1 MKQLNTSYNFQS
13 MILKDLGLVDYQ
25 VTCDAMRT
33 FTAQRDQFTQDELW
47 LVEHAPVFTQGLN
60 GKDEHVLDSGDI
72 PVIRT
77 DRGGQVTYHG
87 PGQLIAYT
95 LFDLKRLNIGVR
107 EMVSRI
113 ENSVITML
121 NDIGIK
127 ANARA
132 DAPGVYVDERKIAAL
147 GLRVKRGACYHGLSI
162 NISMDLAPFSFINP
176 CGYKGMEV
184 IDLKSLGYDMTMSQ
198 AKQQFISAF
207 NAQMFKAEK

>member
-1 MKQLNTSYNFQS
+1 

-25 VTCDAMRT
+25 ATSDAMRT
-33 FTAQRDQFTQDELW
+33 FTALRDQFTQDELW
-47 LVEHAPVFTQGLN
+47 LVEHSSVFTQGLN

-107 EMVSRI
+107 EMVSRM
-113 ENSVITML
+113 ENSIISML
-121 NDIGIK
+121 DEMGIK

-147 GLRVKRGACYHGLSI
+147 GLRVKQGACYHGLSI
-162 NISMDLAPFSFINP
+162 NISMDLTPFSFINP
-176 CGYKGMEV
+176 CGYQGMEV

-198 AKQQFISAF
+198 AQQQFISAF
-207 NAQMFKAEK
+207 NTQMSKVEK